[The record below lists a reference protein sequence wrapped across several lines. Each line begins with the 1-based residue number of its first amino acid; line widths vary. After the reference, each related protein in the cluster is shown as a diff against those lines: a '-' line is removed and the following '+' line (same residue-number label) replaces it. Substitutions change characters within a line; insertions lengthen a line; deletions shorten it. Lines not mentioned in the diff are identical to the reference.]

1 MAIVE
6 AISIPIGVT
15 GQETVNQAANSYED
29 LGDAV
34 AKTQL
39 EAEKLANTFGIN
51 DKRTQE
57 AIKVAGRYKQE
68 MENLDS
74 AIDGARGGVAT
85 LTRATQGVVAGFEVA
100 AGAAGL
106 LGGESEELQ
115 KILLKVQS
123 AMALSQGISDLKE
136 YGGSIKSLASS
147 FTGPL
152 TKSIQ
157 GFGTAA
163 RTAIAA
169 TGIGLLVVAV
179 GTLVTYWEDIMQL
192 LNGVSGEQ
200 KNLLETQQ
208 KATDSTKE
216 QLDNISAQE
225 NILKQQGKTEGEILE
240 IKIKATQT
248 AIAALEAQLLTQEQI
263 KKVQI
268 ETATRNRDILAGI
281 LNFIS
286 TPITHILTGVDAL
299 RNAFGGNSNLAKS
312 FTDGIKS
319 AASVIFDPESIAKEG
334 DKGISET
341 KKKLDGLKN
350 TLAGHEN
357 TVKENRIKAAA
368 DKKAADQKSADDATA
383 AAEKEFQDWL
393 AIQVE
398 KDETAQANRDFQK
411 AREEKEAAEKKEKDD
426 AIKAQ
431 EIIDAADKKAREDK
445 AVEEEIARKKAVA
458 DLEQEIFDNSQALAQ
473 AVINIVGQNTKAGK
487 ALALASIAADTARAL
502 SGALANSQAPTP
514 DNVATGGLA
523 GIAKYI
529 ALATTILTNS
539 KRAYDIIKAP
549 APSTSIGGGGGGGG
563 AAAAVPRFNAPTTRL
578 QQNDEFT
585 QVRRIYVT
593 ERDITNVQDKVRVTE
608 GLSQF

>member
-15 GQETVNQAANSYED
+15 GQDTVDKAANSYED

-57 AIKVAGRYKQE
+57 AIKVAGKYKQE
-68 MENLDS
+68 MEQLDS

-85 LTRATQGVVAGFEVA
+85 LTRSTQAVVAGFEIA

-106 LGGESEELQ
+106 FGGESEELQ
-115 KILLKVQS
+115 KALLKVQS

-136 YGGSIKSLASS
+136 YGSSISGLGTMIKGSVVKAFGSLRS
-147 FTGPL
+147 
-152 TKSIQ
+152 
-157 GFGTAA
+157 
-163 RTAIAA
+163 AIIS
-169 TGIGLLVVAV
+169 TGIGAAVVAV
-179 GTLVTYWEDIMQL
+179 GLLVANWDSLVKRFSLSFPTLNEIGAKLGSIIQGIGDFIGVTSEAERMNDKVNASI
-192 LNGVSGEQ
+192 Q
-200 KNLLETQQ
+200 KNIDGIQKQITLTRAKGQEEKALALEGNKLAAELVLANRKLRQE
-208 KATDSTKE
+208 DSE
-216 QLDNISAQE
+216 ANRAAQE
-225 NILKQQGKTEGEILE
+225 
-240 IKIKATQT
+240 KA
-248 AIAALEAQLLTQEQI
+248 
-263 KKVQI
+263 
-268 ETATRNRDILAGI
+268 
-281 LNFIS
+281 
-286 TPITHILTGVDAL
+286 
-299 RNAFGGNSNLAKS
+299 
-312 FTDGIKS
+312 
-319 AASVIFDPESIAKEG
+319 
-334 DKGISET
+334 
-341 KKKLDGLKN
+341 KLDLELNKI
-350 TLAGHEN
+350 AQD
-357 TVKENRIKAAA
+357 KFAA
-368 DKKAADQKSADDATA
+368 DKKAKTKADNQKALDDKKAQNA
-383 AAEKEFQDWL
+383 KIKEEDEKEFQEWL

-411 AREEKEAAEKKEKDD
+411 AREEKEAAEKKEKDE
-426 AIKAQ
+426 AQKAQ
-431 EIIDAADKKAREDK
+431 DIKDAADKKAREDK
-445 AVEEEIARKKAVA
+445 EADDDKARMQAVA
-458 DLEQEIFDNSQALAQ
+458 DLEQEIFNNSQQLAQ
-473 AVINIVGQNTKAGK
+473 ALINIVGQNTKAGK
-487 ALALASIAADTARAL
+487 ALALASIAADTAKAL

-549 APSTSIGGGGGGGG
+549 APNTSLSGGGGGA
-563 AAAAVPRFNAPTTRL
+563 AAAAVPRFNAPGVRFGT
-578 QQNDEFT
+578 NEEFT

>member
-6 AISIPIGVT
+6 AINIPIGVT
-15 GQETVNQAANSYED
+15 GQDTVDKAANSYED

-57 AIKVAGRYKQE
+57 AIKVAGKYKQE

-85 LTRATQGVVAGFEVA
+85 LTRATQGVVAGFSVA

-106 LGGESEELQ
+106 FGGESEELQ
-115 KILLKVQS
+115 KALLKVQS
-123 AMALSQGISDLKE
+123 AMVLSQGISDLKE
-136 YGGSIKSLASS
+136 YGSSISGLGLMIKGSVVKAFGSLR
-147 FTGPL
+147 
-152 TKSIQ
+152 
-157 GFGTAA
+157 AA
-163 RTAIAA
+163 IIS
-169 TGIGLLVVAV
+169 TGIGVAVVAV
-179 GTLVTYWEDIMQL
+179 GLLVANWDSLVSKFSLSFPTLNEIGAKLKNIVQGITDYIGVTSEAERTNEKVNESI
-192 LNGVSGEQ
+192 Q
-200 KNLLETQQ
+200 KNIEGIEKQIKLARAKGDEE
-208 KATDSTKE
+208 KA
-216 QLDNISAQE
+216 L
-225 NILKQQGKTEGEILE
+225 
-240 IKIKATQT
+240 
-248 AIAALEAQLLTQEQI
+248 ALEGNKLAAEVVLASRKNRQEESEAN
-263 KKVQI
+263 KKAL
-268 ETATRNRDILAGI
+268 E
-281 LNFIS
+281 
-286 TPITHILTGVDAL
+286 DA
-299 RNAFGGNSNLAKS
+299 RTNL
-312 FTDGIKS
+312 
-319 AASVIFDPESIAKEG
+319 E
-334 DKGISET
+334 
-341 KKKLDGLKN
+341 L
-350 TLAGHEN
+350 
-357 TVKENRIKAAA
+357 NRIAQDKFDKDKRDKTKADNQKAAA
-368 DKKAADQKSADDATA
+368 DKKAIDKKAADDATA
-383 AAEKEFQDWL
+383 ATEKEFQDWL
-393 AIQVE
+393 AIQVQ

-431 EIIDAADKKAREDK
+431 EIKDAADKKAREDQAAEEDK
-445 AVEEEIARKKAVA
+445 ARMQAVA

-473 AVINIVGQNTKAGK
+473 AVINIVGENTKAGK

-514 DNVATGGLA
+514 DNLATGGLA

-549 APSTSIGGGGGGGG
+549 APSTAIGGGGGT
-563 AAAAVPRFNAPTTRL
+563 AAAVPRFNAPTTRL

-585 QVRRIYVT
+585 QVRRIFVT
-593 ERDITNVQDKVRVTE
+593 ERDISNVQDKVRVTE

>member
-15 GQETVNQAANSYED
+15 GQDTVDKAANSYED

-57 AIKVAGRYKQE
+57 AIKVAGKYKQE
-68 MENLDS
+68 MEQLDS

-85 LTRATQGVVAGFEVA
+85 LTRSTQAVVAGFEIA

-106 LGGESEELQ
+106 FGGESEELQ
-115 KILLKVQS
+115 KALLKVQS

-136 YGGSIKSLASS
+136 YGSSISGLGTMIKGSVVKAFGSLRS
-147 FTGPL
+147 
-152 TKSIQ
+152 
-157 GFGTAA
+157 
-163 RTAIAA
+163 AIIS
-169 TGIGLLVVAV
+169 TGIGAAVVAV
-179 GTLVTYWEDIMQL
+179 GLLVANWDSLVKRFSLSFPTLNEIGAKLGSIIQGIGDFIGVTSEAERMNDKVNASI
-192 LNGVSGEQ
+192 Q
-200 KNLLETQQ
+200 KNIDGIQKQITLARAKGQEEKALALEGNKLAAELVLANRKLRQE
-208 KATDSTKE
+208 DSE
-216 QLDNISAQE
+216 ANRAAQE
-225 NILKQQGKTEGEILE
+225 
-240 IKIKATQT
+240 KA
-248 AIAALEAQLLTQEQI
+248 
-263 KKVQI
+263 
-268 ETATRNRDILAGI
+268 
-281 LNFIS
+281 
-286 TPITHILTGVDAL
+286 
-299 RNAFGGNSNLAKS
+299 
-312 FTDGIKS
+312 
-319 AASVIFDPESIAKEG
+319 
-334 DKGISET
+334 
-341 KKKLDGLKN
+341 KLDLELNKI
-350 TLAGHEN
+350 AQD
-357 TVKENRIKAAA
+357 KFAA
-368 DKKAADQKSADDATA
+368 DKKAKTKADNQKALDDKKAQNA
-383 AAEKEFQDWL
+383 KIKEEDEKEFQEWL

-411 AREEKEAAEKKEKDD
+411 AREEKEAAEKKEKDE
-426 AIKAQ
+426 AQKAQ
-431 EIIDAADKKAREDK
+431 DIKDAADKKAREDK
-445 AVEEEIARKKAVA
+445 EADDDKARMQAVA
-458 DLEQEIFDNSQALAQ
+458 DLEQEIFNNSQQLAQ
-473 AVINIVGQNTKAGK
+473 ALINIVGQNTKAGK
-487 ALALASIAADTARAL
+487 ALALASIAADTAKAL

-549 APSTSIGGGGGGGG
+549 APNTSLSGGGGGA
-563 AAAAVPRFNAPTTRL
+563 AAAAVPRFNAPGVRFGT
-578 QQNDEFT
+578 NEEFT